1 MGQKEF
7 KKTVS
12 IILPNFN
19 SSEFVTSSINSIKNQ
34 TYKNWN
40 LIIVDDCSNDKTKKI
55 LKKFNNNKKI
65 KIVWLKKNR
74 GAAYC
79 RNLAM
84 KKAKSKYLAFIDSDD
99 IWEKNKLEMQL
110 QYMEQN
116 NFDFTYTYYKTF
128 GLKSH
133 KIKMP
138 AKFDFNNFTK
148 NTSIATSTVIIK
160 RKIVQGIKF
169 TETAICEDYF
179 FKCKILKKIKYA
191 YCLKRFLTRYR
202 IRKNSMQSSM
212 IKNFYW
218 IWKINYKYNKFNI
231 LQNFRSLFFISFNS
245 IKKYGLK

>member
-1 MGQKEF
+1 MGQKEL

-19 SSEFVTSSINSIKNQ
+19 SSEFVSSSINSIKNQ

-55 LKKFNNNKKI
+55 LKNFNNNKKI
-65 KIVWLKKNR
+65 KILWLKKNR

-79 RNLAM
+79 RNLAI
-84 KKAKSKYLAFIDSDD
+84 KRATSKYLAFIDSDD
-99 IWEKNKLEMQL
+99 IWEKNKLEIQL
-110 QYMEQN
+110 KYMEKN

-128 GLKSH
+128 GLKST
-133 KIKMP
+133 KIKTP
-138 AKFDFNNFTK
+138 IKFDFNSFTK
-148 NTSIATSTVIIK
+148 NTSIATSTMIIK
-160 RKIVQGIKF
+160 KRIIQGAKF

-179 FKCKILKKIKYA
+179 FKCQILKKIKYA
-191 YCLKRFLTRYR
+191 YCLKKFLTSYR
-202 IRKNSMQSSM
+202 IRKNSMQGSK

-231 LQNFRSLFFISFNS
+231 LQNLKSLFFISFNS
-245 IKKYGLK
+245 IKKYGFK